1 MREPAFNTI
10 ALMLTVYV
18 AALVWGIQH
27 ISDRYSPKLL
37 MTFFRRIALWP
48 LIVLVLLL
56 CIAGILLFQSIP
68 PTLAALQLPFWAG
81 DAISFVLL
89 VTAVVVVIAA
99 VYSMVRS
106 LAERT
111 PIISWLRKRKDQVLI
126 LEDILLNVRSE
137 ERRVG
142 KECR

>member
-27 ISDRYSPKLL
+27 VSDRYGPKLL

-56 CIAGILLFQSIP
+56 CFAGILLFQSTP
-68 PTLAALQLPFWAG
+68 STLTAL
-81 DAISFVLL
+81 
-89 VTAVVVVIAA
+89 
-99 VYSMVRS
+99 
-106 LAERT
+106 
-111 PIISWLRKRKDQVLI
+111 
-126 LEDILLNVRSE
+126 
-137 ERRVG
+137 
-142 KECR
+142 